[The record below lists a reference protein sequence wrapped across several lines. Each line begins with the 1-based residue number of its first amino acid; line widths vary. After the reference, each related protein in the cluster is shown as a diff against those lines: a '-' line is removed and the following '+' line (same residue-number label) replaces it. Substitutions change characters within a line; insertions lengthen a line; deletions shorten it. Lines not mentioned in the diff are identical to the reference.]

1 MNIIR
6 WKKRIWWS
14 LSCWKSTDPR
24 LIFEEGTNQSQ
35 KNFYRF
41 TLKETKQSEISSHTS
56 LFQFLWLRFCG
67 ATKITE
73 HWNLKPDFTNIS
85 PTLCLP
91 LNRQPKLIVTS
102 NLFHSTVISYCVF
115 HTINSENNQSS
126 LFHAWH
132 HSHFPQ
138 WQDIIT
144 LSSPVPGLGW
154 AGLRS
159 QCPLMGLASP
169 ECPDLGLIAQPRPES
184 QLSESE
190 YHRGLSQI

>member
-41 TLKETKQSEISSHTS
+41 TLKETKQSEISLPVPVSVTKV
-56 LFQFLWLRFCG
+56 LRG
-67 ATKITE
+67 NSDNWT
-73 HWNLKPDFTNIS
+73 LKPDFTNIS

-102 NLFHSTVISYCVF
+102 NLFHSTVISYCVS

-184 QLSESE
+184 QLSE
-190 YHRGLSQI
+190 